1 MLGIGRAS
9 LFASRSGKRSITK
22 KTWLKLEAAEREA
35 GIGVGEAAG
44 PDPDPPPAPSDLRA
58 DLATQAARLDRIE
71 TLLSDLLERL
81 DALVP
86 QTSSEAPGDR
96 PRDRRAG

>member
-1 MLGIGRAS
+1 MFYGY
-9 LFASRSGKRSITK
+9 RSGKYPITEK
-22 KTWLKLEAAEREA
+22 AWRKLEAAEREA